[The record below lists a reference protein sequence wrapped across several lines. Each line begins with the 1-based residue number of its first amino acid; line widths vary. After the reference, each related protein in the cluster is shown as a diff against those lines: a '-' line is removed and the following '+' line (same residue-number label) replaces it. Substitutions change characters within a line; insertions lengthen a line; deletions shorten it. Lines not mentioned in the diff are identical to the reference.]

1 MRHGKRGRHLSRTS
15 AHRKAL
21 RLNIANSLFIHGR
34 IVTTVEKAKET
45 RSFVEKIITI
55 AKKGLDK
62 KESDRPGYVHC
73 YRQVLSRLKNVDI
86 VKKIFGEG
94 DWRESE
100 GIAKRFT
107 NRNGGYTRILKLS
120 GTRLGVLSGSSV
132 DKIPELE
139 YSMGGIRRKLRLL
152 GRRLNDNAS
161 LAIFELVETETD
173 VNNSEEIKP
182 KVATSSL
189 KNL

>member
-21 RLNIANSLFIHGR
+21 RQNIANSLFIHGR

-107 NRNGGYTRILKLS
+107 NRKGGYTRILKLS
-120 GTRLGVLSGSSV
+120 GTRLGVLSGSSIG
-132 DKIPELE
+132 KIPELE

-173 VNNSEEIKP
+173 INYSEEIKP